1 MNRRSVL
8 VVALLA
14 VGAPVGRSAEP
25 NVVLASRLV
34 GNGSRSL
41 LVDVRGPAGQPIDD
55 VRIELPDKVAESAVS
70 LSMPPG
76 WRSGR
81 DGRSIRLSG
90 TSAVPPFRMRIAL
103 YETKEFA
110 QAHVTFRQQDKK
122 VSEES
127 VMVSRLPPVTTAASP
142 NGLAQIP
149 SVVTPGESIEI
160 AILDPSHTPND
171 GHWTVAGVEAA
182 QDGAN
187 GIRVTLPKDLAPGAP
202 LSVSYVDAWGE
213 RLLDALS
220 ADDVVVHEPTQSDAE
235 PRITACSQYGFRG
248 DSLCVC
254 GNFPEA
260 SRKGLMI
267 DGRPAEVS
275 SASQHVVNVRV
286 TDAIALGAHSISGDA
301 SSGFRPTDIASTN
314 VVALR
319 ASIDA
324 NALMRGQSTMLR
336 LAIEAATQP
345 MPIAIINRTPH
356 IVSIQ
361 GGNYRQVDAPADVNN
376 PLELRVD
383 ARSPGNFLIDTKTPG
398 RPCPCME
405 TADRLSTASQSTPV
419 FVPARVLATIA
430 AGTPAAAMTAAQA
443 IAVANGLAV
452 VDVTPLP
459 LTNEALITFA
469 ILDGI
474 GAIAKAAALAGLP
487 NVTLSQPDFVYDT
500 TQAPSSSPSLA
511 YGSAMIGADAA
522 HTIARGDGVRI
533 AVIDAGID
541 TGHVRL
547 KNRVVDYSDVT
558 GTGWTPDAH
567 GTLVAGVI
575 AADAGDGEAPT
586 GVAPGAN
593 IVAIKSC
600 VADSPTLAAAHCW
613 SSTLARGIDAASRK
627 NVRVM
632 NLSVGGPNDRLLAKM
647 VAAATAHGI
656 TLVSAAGN
664 DGPSGKPSYPAAM
677 DHVLAVTAVDAT
689 GQLYPRATQGSF
701 IALAAPG
708 VDILST
714 GPGGRAQLFSGTS
727 AATAF
732 ASGAVALLLQR
743 SNLSPAELRNLLT
756 STAKHLGR
764 PGPDPQFG
772 AGLID
777 VCHAI
782 VKASGQQT
790 RCP

>member
-1 MNRRSVL
+1 
-8 VVALLA
+8 
-14 VGAPVGRSAEP
+14 
-25 NVVLASRLV
+25 
-34 GNGSRSL
+34 
-41 LVDVRGPAGQPIDD
+41 
-55 VRIELPDKVAESAVS
+55 
-70 LSMPPG
+70 
-76 WRSGR
+76 
-81 DGRSIRLSG
+81 
-90 TSAVPPFRMRIAL
+90 
-103 YETKEFA
+103 
-110 QAHVTFRQQDKK
+110 
-122 VSEES
+122 
-127 VMVSRLPPVTTAASP
+127 
-142 NGLAQIP
+142 
-149 SVVTPGESIEI
+149 
-160 AILDPSHTPND
+160 
-171 GHWTVAGVEAA
+171 
-182 QDGAN
+182 
-187 GIRVTLPKDLAPGAP
+187 
-202 LSVSYVDAWGE
+202 VDAWGE

-220 ADDVVVHEPTQSDAE
+220 ADDVVVREQTQADAAE

-248 DSLCVC
+248 KSLCVC

-260 SRKGLMI
+260 SRTGLMI
-267 DGRPAEVS
+267 GGQPAEVTA
-275 SASQHVVNVRV
+275 ASQNVVDVLV
-286 TDAIALGAHSISGDA
+286 TEALALGANTITGA
-301 SSGFRPTDIASTN
+301 TSSGFRTTDIVSTN
-314 VVALR
+314 VVAQR
-319 ASIDA
+319 ASIDT
-324 NALMRGQSTMLR
+324 NDLLRRQSTTLR
-336 LAIEAATQP
+336 LAIEGATQP
-345 MPIAIINRTPH
+345 IPFAIINRTPH

-361 GGNYRQVDAPADVNN
+361 GGNYRLVDAPTDVNH

-383 ARSPGNFLIDTKTPG
+383 ARSPGAFSIDTRVPG

-405 TADRLSTASQSTPV
+405 ATDRLSTASQSTPV
-419 FVPARVLATIA
+419 FVPGHVLATIA
-430 AGTPAAAMTAAQA
+430 AGTPATAMTVAQA
-443 IAVANGLAV
+443 IANANGLAV
-452 VDVTPLP
+452 VEVIPLP
-459 LTNEALITFA
+459 LTNEALVTFV

-474 GAIAKAAALAGLP
+474 GAIAKAAALAATP

-522 HTIARGDGVRI
+522 HTISRGDGVRI

-541 TGHVRL
+541 TGHARL

-575 AADAGDGEAPT
+575 AADPGDGDAPA

-647 VAAATAHGI
+647 VAAAAAKGI

-714 GPGGRAQLFSGTS
+714 GPGGRTQVFSGTS

-732 ASGAVALLLQR
+732 ATGAVALLLQR
-743 SNLSPAELRNLLT
+743 SNLSPAELRNVLT
-756 STAKHLGR
+756 STAKHSGR

-772 AGLID
+772 AGLLD
-777 VCHAI
+777 VCQAM
-782 VKASGQQT
+782 VKVSGRQM